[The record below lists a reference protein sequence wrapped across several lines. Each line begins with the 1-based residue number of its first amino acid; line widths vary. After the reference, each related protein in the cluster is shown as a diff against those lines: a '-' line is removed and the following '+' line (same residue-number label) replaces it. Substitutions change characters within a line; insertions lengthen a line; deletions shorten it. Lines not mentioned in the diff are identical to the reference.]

1 MNYYTGTYKGNG
13 CCQPDPCGTY
23 VTVQGPVG
31 PTGPED
37 PRGEQ
42 GVRGEQGPIGPVGEQ
57 GPIGEQGP
65 QGEPGEQGPQ
75 GEPGEIPEITVAE
88 DTPLSDK
95 LRFHTRIC

>member
-31 PTGPED
+31 PTGPEG